1 MMPWGAGPPR
11 LFRAAGAGVLAAALA
26 LGVVS
31 CSSSSD
37 EGVPSGAS
45 LTGGG
50 DVSRATP
57 EAPADAPTTPEP
69 PDPAAWVI
77 EENARP
83 GATDWRIPGDGVAD
97 DDELSG
103 YASSVSARAG
113 DQVDLMISS
122 TLGDVV
128 VTAYRLGAYGGAGAR
143 EVTVF
148 EPVPGVEQAEPTID
162 ADRMVVADWKPSL
175 TVDTTHWLPGS
186 YLFRLTAG
194 GRSTYV
200 PLTVISPDLTDRLVI
215 VSAVTTYA
223 AYNTWGGYSL
233 YYDAA
238 TRDFGK
244 RSLRVSF
251 DRPYDGVGAKTLLQ
265 YEQGLIQVAEGAGLP
280 VGYLTNLELDQDP
293 DILVGAAG
301 MVSTGHDEYWS
312 VGMREAAEH
321 ARDTGTNLAFFGA
334 NAMYWRI
341 RFEDGGRVVAGY
353 KDHGLD
359 PVKDSAETTVKW
371 RERPSP
377 NPESS
382 LVGMLYE
389 CFPAAGAF
397 VVHDPT
403 FWGFAGTGVAAG
415 DRFDG
420 LVGTEIDRA
429 YPGRGTPPN
438 LQVVGHSP
446 VQCASIGTTHA
457 DMTYYTVDSGA
468 GVVATGSM
476 LWTIAVRGTNER
488 NNIGLATV
496 AFARTVTQTILTEM
510 ASGPLG
516 ERHPAVGNLAEID
529 PPAGTRTGT
538 GGPVG

>member
-1 MMPWGAGPPR
+1 MTRRGSGPPR
-11 LFRAAGAGVLAAALA
+11 LFRAAGTGVLAAALA
-26 LGVVS
+26 LGVAA
-31 CSSSSD
+31 CSAGSD
-37 EGVPSGAS
+37 GGVASGPSPNSAADLS
-45 LTGGG
+45 P
-50 DVSRATP
+50 ATP
-57 EAPADAPTTPEP
+57 EAPTAATTTPEP

-83 GATDWRIPGDGVAD
+83 GATDWRISGADVAD

-103 YASSVSARAG
+103 YASSVSGRAG
-113 DQVDLMISS
+113 DQVELMISS
-122 TLGDVV
+122 TLADVV
-128 VTAYRLGAYGGAGAR
+128 VTAYRLGDYGGDGAR

-148 EPVPGVEQAEPTID
+148 DPVVGVEQAQPTID
-162 ADRMVVADWKPSL
+162 ADRMVVADWEPSL
-175 TVDTTHWLPGS
+175 TVDTTGWLPGS

-194 GRSTYV
+194 GTSTYV
-200 PLTVISPDLTDRLVI
+200 PLTLISPDLTGRLVI
-215 VSAVTTYA
+215 VSAVTTYS

-238 TRDFGK
+238 TRDFGQ

-293 DILVGAAG
+293 DILIGSAG
-301 MVSTGHDEYWS
+301 MVSSGHDEYWS
-312 VGMREAAEH
+312 VGMRQAVER
-321 ARDTGTNLAFFGA
+321 ARDAGTNIAFFGA

-341 RFEDGGRVVAGY
+341 RFEDGGRVIAGY
-353 KDHGLD
+353 KDRGLD

-371 RERPSP
+371 REGPRPD
-377 NPESS
+377 PESA

-403 FWGFAGTGVAAG
+403 FWGFAGTGVVAG
-415 DRFDG
+415 ERFEG

-429 YPGRGTPPN
+429 YPGFGTPSN
-438 LQVVGHSP
+438 VQVVAHSP
-446 VQCASIGTTHA
+446 VECASIGPTYA

-488 NNIGLATV
+488 NNIGPATV
-496 AFARTVTQTILTEM
+496 DFARTVTRTILTEM
-510 ASGPLG
+510 SSGPLG
-516 ERHPAVGNLAEID
+516 QRHPAVGNLAEID
-529 PPAGTRTGT
+529 PPAVTRTGT